1 MIASRYRPSTVY
13 NQSGVSYDA
22 SEAHTN
28 MTTFSR
34 PVSSTKPRRSWA
46 TRSRFLP
53 RVSTRALTL
62 THPGTLALGVL
73 GRVSGLS
80 MLYGLNRTSAKNV
93 RVSSGKL
100 KTGQNYRISRHTQQ
114 MTPFPSG
121 CSLLMHTPDDRCRMI
136 KASPVHQFRGLG

>member
-1 MIASRYRPSTVY
+1 
-13 NQSGVSYDA
+13 
-22 SEAHTN
+22 

-62 THPGTLALGVL
+62 THPDTLALGVL

-100 KTGQNYRISRHTQQ
+100 KQDKVVEGADI
-114 MTPFPSG
+114 
-121 CSLLMHTPDDRCRMI
+121 MH
-136 KASPVHQFRGLG
+136 GLNRTSAKMYE